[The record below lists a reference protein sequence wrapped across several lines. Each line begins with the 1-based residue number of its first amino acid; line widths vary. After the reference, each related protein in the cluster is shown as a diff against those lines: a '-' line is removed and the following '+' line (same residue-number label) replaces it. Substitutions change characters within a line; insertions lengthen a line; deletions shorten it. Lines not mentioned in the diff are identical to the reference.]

1 MNKNGENKNRD
12 LLGVLMT
19 ILKDREVV
27 EFLGLLHKA
36 IVPYYKHYSN
46 QKGLIN
52 FESMLKFYKDF
63 SLFPDLLTKNKVI
76 GIF

>member
-12 LLGVLMT
+12 LLGILMT

-46 QKGLIN
+46 
-52 FESMLKFYKDF
+52 
-63 SLFPDLLTKNKVI
+63 
-76 GIF
+76 